1 MTTRANIHRHA
12 FCALAFTFAVAS
24 LSGCGAEVAGS
35 AATAGALQAAQV
47 EQAKARQAEVVHGF
61 KAAQA
66 AGVARAASAAD

>member
-1 MTTRANIHRHA
+1 MTARPPIRRYALG
-12 FCALAFTFAVAS
+12 ALASAFVLAA
-24 LSGCGAEVAGS
+24 LAGCGAEVAGG

-47 EQAKARQAEVVHGF
+47 EQAKAQQARVVEGF